1 MDGIWIEINVEK
13 QIGPRGGWDY
23 RMGFGCKKLEI
34 GIMIFDEENQ
44 SGVIENA
51 IEIP

>member
-1 MDGIWIEINVEK
+1 MDGIWIEINGEK

-23 RMGFGCKKLEI
+23 RVGFGCKKLEV